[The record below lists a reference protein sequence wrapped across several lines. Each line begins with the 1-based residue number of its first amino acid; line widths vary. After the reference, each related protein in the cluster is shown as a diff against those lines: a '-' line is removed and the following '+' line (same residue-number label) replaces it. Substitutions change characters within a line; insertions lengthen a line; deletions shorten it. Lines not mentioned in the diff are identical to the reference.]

1 MKGRVSIIEL
11 MDRPFNEIHE
21 IYRILYL
28 RSETQ
33 KKIEEE
39 REKNEKNKDKKP
51 TQKKS
56 LTDGNNIP
64 EPSPLEIEAIEE
76 AFDGMM

>member
-1 MKGRVSIIEL
+1 

-28 RSETQ
+28 RSEAQ

-39 REKNEKNKDKKP
+39 REKNEKKNKQP
-51 TQKKS
+51 TPQT
-56 LTDGNNIP
+56 LTDVNNMP
-64 EPSPLEIEAIEE
+64 EPSPLEIEAMED
-76 AFDGMM
+76 AFDDIM

>member
-1 MKGRVSIIEL
+1 

-28 RSETQ
+28 RSENQ

-39 REKNEKNKDKKP
+39 REKNKNDEDKKP
-51 TQKKS
+51 THQKP
-56 LTDGNNIP
+56 LTDVNHIP
-64 EPSPLEIEAIEE
+64 EPSPLEVEAIED
-76 AFDGMM
+76 AFDDII

>member
-1 MKGRVSIIEL
+1 

-39 REKNEKNKDKKP
+39 REKKEQDNKNNKKQP
-51 TQKKS
+51 TQRS
-56 LTDGNNIP
+56 LTDVKNIP
-64 EPSPLEIEAIEE
+64 DPSPLEIEALED
-76 AFDGMM
+76 ALDDLT

>member
-1 MKGRVSIIEL
+1 

-39 REKNEKNKDKKP
+39 REKKEKEKEKNKKP
-51 TQKKS
+51 QPAQRP
-56 LTDGNNIP
+56 LTDVHNIP
-64 EPSPLEIEAIEE
+64 EPSPLEIEAMEDALDEI
-76 AFDGMM
+76 M

>member
-1 MKGRVSIIEL
+1 

-39 REKNEKNKDKKP
+39 REKNENKNKQQP
-51 TQKKS
+51 TQQKS
-56 LTDGNNIP
+56 LTDVNNIP
-64 EPSPLEIEAIEE
+64 EPSPLEIEAMED
-76 AFDGMM
+76 AFEDLI